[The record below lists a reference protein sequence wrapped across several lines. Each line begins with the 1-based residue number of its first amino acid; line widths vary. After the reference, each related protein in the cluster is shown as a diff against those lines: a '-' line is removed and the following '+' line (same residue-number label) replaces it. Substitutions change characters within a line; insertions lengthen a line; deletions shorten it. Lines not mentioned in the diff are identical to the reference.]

1 MSYKNLRPGEIEQK
15 SNINYAPV
23 NKCPKLE
30 RKKKIRDFIYFAN
43 ALACDDQSAEEKC
56 RQLARELFPPMAKPL
71 VWRNP
76 HGPYTSGDYMIAP
89 DCNGAFRATYNLSQ
103 IFAFKGAAREAL
115 DQCKAACEAHHQARF
130 LEQLA

>member
-1 MSYKNLRPGEIEQK
+1 MNKLIDKLAGELMILRLPDGPHVTKLTREEALKN
-15 SNINYAPV
+15 A
-23 NKCPKLE
+23 
-30 RKKKIRDFIYFAN
+30 
-43 ALACDDQSAEEKC
+43 
-56 RQLARELFPPMAKPL
+56 RQIARELFPPMAKPL

-115 DQCKAACEAHHQARF
+115 DQCKAACESHHQTRF